1 MSISLNCLYKMIG
14 TTKQSVSRHIKM
26 KEAFEE
32 KLLTLV
38 NEVEDLRS
46 SHPGCGIEK
55 MYETLK
61 PDFIGRDQF
70 VDIFMSLGFRVRR
83 KKNYI
88 KTTRSTVHEYS
99 NLIEGMVINSPN
111 QVWQSDITYYKV
123 DNRYYYVVFIIDVYT
138 RVIVG
143 YNVSNSLRAESNVKA
158 LKMALNKYGA
168 PLVHHSDRG
177 SQYGYKK
184 YIKLLNKHNTY
195 ISMGDIA
202 QDNAYAERINRTI
215 KEEYLDHWEINTFN
229 RLKSCITKAVQHYNH
244 NRKHKGIMKKSPLQF
259 YREVLNLQLPNRPMA
274 TIYAEGQKK
283 VLLTSSQQ
291 NLLAQQSLL
300 AHNCPNCLT
309 SNV

>member
-1 MSISLNCLYKMIG
+1 MSVSLNCLYELAG
-14 TTKQSVSRHIKM
+14 TSKQSVSRHIKM
-26 KEAFEE
+26 KEAFQEE
-32 KLLTLV
+32 LLILMK
-38 NEVEDLRS
+38 EVEDLRS
-46 SHPGCGIEK
+46 LHPGCGIQK
-55 MYETLK
+55 MYETLM

-70 VDIFMSLGFRVRR
+70 VDIFMSLGFRVKR

-88 KTTRSTVHEYS
+88 KTTNSTIHEHE
-99 NLIEGMVINSPN
+99 NLIEGMVINGPN

-123 DNRYYYVVFIIDVYT
+123 DNQYHYVVFIIDVYT

-143 YNVSNSLRAESNVKA
+143 YSASNSLRAESNMKA
-158 LKMALNKYGA
+158 LKMALKKYGA

-184 YIKLLNKHNTY
+184 YINMLEQHHTH

-215 KEEYLDHWEINTFN
+215 KEEYLDHWEINTFK
-229 RLKSCITKAVQHYNH
+229 RLKSCVSKAVENYNNKRTH
-244 NRKHKGIMKKSPLQF
+244 RGIMKKSPMQF
-259 YREVLNLQLPNRPMA
+259 YREVLNLPVSNRPMA

-283 VLLTSSQQ
+283 VLLTSSHQK
-291 NLLAQQSLL
+291 LLAQQSLM

-309 SNV
+309 NNV

>member
-1 MSISLNCLYKMIG
+1 MSVSLNCLYKMTG
-14 TTKQSVSRHIKM
+14 TTKQSVYRHIKK

-32 KLLTLV
+32 KLLLLIK
-38 NEVEDLRS
+38 EVEDLRS
-46 SHPGCGIEK
+46 LHPGCGVEK
-55 MYETLK
+55 IYETLQ

-88 KTTRSTVHEYS
+88 KTTRSTVHEYD
-99 NLIEGMVINSPN
+99 NLIEGMVVNGPN
-111 QVWQSDITYYKV
+111 QVWQSDITYYRV
-123 DNRYYYVVFIIDVYT
+123 DNQYHYVVFIIDVYT

-158 LKMALNKYGA
+158 LKMAIKEYGA

-184 YIKLLNKHNTY
+184 YIKLLKQHHSY

-215 KEEYLDHWEINTFN
+215 KEEYLDHWRINTLS
-229 RLKSCITKAVQHYNH
+229 RLRSSVSKAVENYNH
-244 NRKHKGIMKKSPLQF
+244 KRTHEEIMKKSPLQF
-259 YREVLNLQLPNRPMA
+259 YREVLNLPLPNRPMA